1 MLATR
6 MARLLGV
13 DSVLR
18 DHTPGVREFLISCW
32 MGAIGAARSNRFVQ
46 RAVVQVG
53 RTLGSNAQRN
63 FLLLGAARSGT
74 TLLVDYLNCHPRIRC
89 RSEILNPHFEVYGNP
104 RKMDCNRLRLH
115 VEANFVKRPGIWA
128 GAKILTYQLDEMDV
142 SLGDLLEVLCRPAVI
157 VLYRREVIEQF
168 MSLKMAEHTNVWHST
183 KSGRACLI
191 EADLDEFV
199 SFAERE
205 HRMWKTNVAALAG
218 AEVLYLSYEQLAAD
232 PAQSMNNVFR
242 FLQLPPMPVHS
253 VFVKLNP
260 QPLAER
266 LANYEAFA
274 GAGLLVSTQL
284 ELPRCSAASHAA

>member
-1 MLATR
+1 
-6 MARLLGV
+6 
-13 DSVLR
+13 
-18 DHTPGVREFLISCW
+18 
-32 MGAIGAARSNRFVQ
+32 
-46 RAVVQVG
+46 
-53 RTLGSNAQRN
+53 
-63 FLLLGAARSGT
+63 
-74 TLLVDYLNCHPRIRC
+74 
-89 RSEILNPHFEVYGNP
+89 
-104 RKMDCNRLRLH
+104 
-115 VEANFVKRPGIWA
+115 
-128 GAKILTYQLDEMDV
+128 
-142 SLGDLLEVLCRPAVI
+142 
-157 VLYRREVIEQF
+157 
-168 MSLKMAEHTNVWHST
+168 MAEHTNVWHST